1 MISILMAAYNDPSDN
16 RGCQLPY
23 FRGAVYT
30 IKSAIESVQAQGC
43 VDFGERIYMK
53 LRLGV
58 VI

>member
-1 MISILMAAYNDPSDN
+1 MAEYN
-16 RGCQLPY
+16 
-23 FRGAVYT
+23 AEKT
-30 IKSAIESVQAQGC
+30 IKSAVESVQAQGC